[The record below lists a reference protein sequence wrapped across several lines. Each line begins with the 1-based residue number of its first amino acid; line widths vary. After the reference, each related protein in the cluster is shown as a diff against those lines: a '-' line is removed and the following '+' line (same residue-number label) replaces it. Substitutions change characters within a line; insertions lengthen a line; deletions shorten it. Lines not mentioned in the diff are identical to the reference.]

1 MPKPNQ
7 TEFKVSKL
15 FGSVFVPSA
24 LFSTGEYALLPI
36 IPASAERLGADLP
49 TAGIIAGLVMIGTL
63 LADLPAA
70 RLVDALGERRAMMWS
85 AFAAMTAIAGA
96 FLASNIYVLGLAVL
110 LVGAAAA
117 VFALARHAFMA
128 EHVPL
133 QFRARALSLLGG
145 TFRAGA
151 FIGPLLSSAVIAVSS
166 INAVFALCMLVW
178 LIASAT
184 LFVTKKDARSNAE
197 AAPLG
202 YTFEIVRRERKKLLT
217 VGVSATILGMLRTT
231 RQIGLPLWALF
242 IHMSP
247 EKTALAIGIAGIV
260 DFALFYA
267 SGQIMDKFGRRAAA
281 VPTLIGL
288 SITHMI
294 VFAAINEPLFFVI
307 AIAMS
312 LANGLGSGLIL
323 TLGAD
328 LAPTD
333 ARNEFLA
340 GFRLLVDGGV
350 AAAPPLLAGLAA
362 SIGLASGMALF
373 GVLGLGAAAL
383 SWRYIPVFIKHEKA

>member
-1 MPKPNQ
+1 MPKQQPN
-7 TEFKVSKL
+7 EFKVSQL

-24 LFSTGEYALLPI
+24 LFSTGEYALIPI

-49 TAGIIAGLVMIGTL
+49 TAGIIAGLVMVGTL

-70 RLVDALGERRAMMWS
+70 KFVDKVGERRAMMWS
-85 AFAAMTAIAGA
+85 ALAAMLAIFGA
-96 FLASNIYVLGLAVL
+96 VMASNIFVLGAAVL

-133 QFRARALSLLGG
+133 SHRARALSLLGG

-151 FIGPLLSSAVIAVSS
+151 FIGPLLSAAAISIWGISSVFVI
-166 INAVFALCMLVW
+166 CMLAW
-178 LIASAT
+178 AIAGAILWQTKVTDANRSESTPFAYT
-184 LFVTKKDARSNAE
+184 L
-197 AAPLG
+197 
-202 YTFEIVRRERKKLLT
+202 EIAKRERKKLAT
-217 VGVSATILGMLRTT
+217 VGLSATVIGMLRTT
-231 RQIGLPLWALF
+231 RQVGLPLWALF

-247 EKTALAIGIAGIV
+247 ENTALAIGIAGIV
-260 DFALFYA
+260 DFALFYT

-281 VPTLIGL
+281 VPTLVGL
-288 SITHMI
+288 SLTHI
-294 VFAAINEPLFFVI
+294 LLFTAFNEPLFFVL

-328 LAPTD
+328 LAPVD

-350 AAAPPLLAGLAA
+350 AAAPPLLAALTATAGLAV
-362 SIGLASGMALF
+362 GMATF
-373 GVLGLGAAAL
+373 GALGLGAAAL
-383 SWRYIPVFIKHEKA
+383 AWRYIPVFIDRK